1 MISFII
7 PAHDEARLIGAT
19 LVSIQAAADA
29 LGLAYECI
37 VVDDASGDATAAI
50 AGAMGARVVRVEYRH
65 IAATRNAGARAAH
78 GQRLFFVDA
87 DTQVDVELVRA
98 ALQALDAGAVGGGC
112 TVRLH
117 GPLAWHERLAV
128 AAAVAALRLARI
140 APGCFQFCTRA
151 AFEATGGYD
160 ERWFA
165 AEDIVDEP
173 RPGPRRPVRA
183 PAQCGAHLQPQ
194 AAHLQPARTRPP
206 ALALPAPR
214 PRHAALTRSVG
225 AVVREAP
232 ALTHGRTAREG
243 ERGRRGD

>member
-29 LGLAYECI
+29 LGLAHECI
-37 VVDDASGDATAAI
+37 VVDDASGDDTAAI
-50 AGAMGARVVRVEYRH
+50 ARDLGARVVRVEYRH
-65 IAATRNAGARAAH
+65 IAATRNAGARAAR

-98 ALQALDAGAVGGGC
+98 ALRALDAGAVGGGC

-117 GPLAWHERLAV
+117 GPLAWHERLAA

-165 AEDIVDEP
+165 AEDIVMS
-173 RPGPRRPVRA
+173 R
-183 PAQCGAHLQPQ
+183 
-194 AAHLQPARTRPP
+194 
-206 ALALPAPR
+206 ALARVCRFVLLRNAVHTSSRKLHTFSPR
-214 PRHAALTRSVG
+214 
-225 AVVREAP
+225 E
-232 ALTHGRTAREG
+232 HGRLLWHFLRH
-243 ERGRRGD
+243 GRAMLRSRDRLALWYEKRRH